1 MRKMTL
7 YGLLFFMFFYLAGCS
22 TKNADNLRTREDFGW
37 TWMFHLGDFDSH
49 ESAEKEGTGW
59 RTVDLP
65 HDWSIEGSF
74 SKDNPAT
81 ISGGALPGGVGWYK
95 KTFAIAESNKDRM
108 IFVEFDG
115 IYRDSEVWINGH
127 YLGKRPYGY
136 SSFRYNLTPCLNIG
150 NKTNTIVVRV
160 DNSQQPNSRWYSGSG
175 IYRNVWLIKTDKI
188 AVDHWGTYIT
198 TPQVSNETAAV
209 SIKTKVR
216 NYSDKAKE
224 VTLST
229 AILDKNGNKISEAS
243 TTGSVQAGS
252 SNEFSQEIKVN
263 NPSLW
268 SVKQPTLYKAV
279 STVIADGNQT
289 DTYETS
295 FGIRTFSFDVDKGFF
310 LNGQPMKILGVCN
323 HHDLGC
329 LGAAINVRALERQ
342 LELLKEMGCNA
353 IRTSHNPPAPELL
366 DLCDRMGFLV
376 MDEAF
381 DMWKIAKTSYDYHL
395 DWDEWHVRDLS
406 DMVLRDRNHPSVIL
420 WSIGNE
426 IAEQWQPQ
434 GFDMAKE
441 LSGIVKSLDPTR
453 PIISACNKP
462 VPENNL
468 LKSGSLDLVGF
479 NYNEKDWVNFHK
491 NFPGQKF
498 IATETTSALGTRE
511 HYDMPA
517 DKVRVWPFSQDQ
529 WRQMLGQIDQMLAQA
544 DQDNNISELFNKP
557 FTEGNPD
564 NTCSSYDNCH
574 VSWGSTHEDSWRLIK
589 KYDFL
594 SGMFIWTGWDYL
606 GEPTPYTWPSRSSYF
621 GIIDLA
627 GFPKDAFYMYQTEWT
642 DKPVLH
648 ILPHWN
654 WEEGQSIDVWV
665 YSNCKE
671 VELFLNDKS
680 LGKKNKASPD
690 ELHLAWK
697 VPYEAGTL
705 KAVGKTD
712 GKPDMVTEVRTAGAP
727 TKIILKAD
735 RNIINTT
742 GRDLSFVTVSIT
754 DKDGNP
760 VPTADNLVNF
770 SVTGCGSILAV
781 DNGSQTSTESF
792 QAPYRKA
799 YNGLCLAVIKSEKK
813 SGEIK
818 LEAKADGLQTAL
830 LTINVK

>member
-1 MRKMTL
+1 MRRMNIF
-7 YGLLFFMFFYLAGCS
+7 GLFFVFLFLFGCS
-22 TKNADNLRTREDFGW
+22 TKSADNLRTREDFGW
-37 TWMFHLGDFDSH
+37 TWMFHLGDFNSH
-49 ESAEKEGTGW
+49 ELAEKDTAEW
-59 RTVDLP
+59 RIVDLP

-95 KTFAIAESNKDRM
+95 KIFTINESDKDRM
-108 IFVEFDG
+108 IFIEFDG
-115 IYRDSEVWINGH
+115 VYRNSEVWINGQ

-136 SSFRYNLTPCLNIG
+136 SSFRYNLSPYLNVG
-150 NKTNTIVVRV
+150 NQTNTIVVRV

-175 IYRNVWLIKTDKI
+175 IYRNIWLVKTDKVS
-188 AVDHWGTYIT
+188 VDHWGTYIT
-198 TPQVSNETAAV
+198 TPQVSRESATI
-209 SIKTKVR
+209 SLKTKIR
-216 NYSDKAKE
+216 NYTDKTKD
-224 VTLST
+224 VMLST
-229 AILDKNGNKISEAS
+229 VILDENGNKISEVS
-243 TTGSVQAGS
+243 TDGNVSANST
-252 SNEFSQEIKVN
+252 NEFTQEFKVN
-263 NPSLW
+263 HPSLW
-268 SVKQPTLYKAV
+268 SVNKPILYKAI
-279 STVIADGNQT
+279 STVIANGKKT
-289 DTYETS
+289 DNYETS
-295 FGIRTFSFDVDKGFF
+295 FGIRTFSFDVDKGFI
-310 LNGQPMKILGVCN
+310 LNGQPIKILGVCN

-329 LGAAINVRALERQ
+329 LGSAINVRALERQ
-342 LELLKEMGCNA
+342 LEMLKDMGCNA

-381 DMWKIAKTSYDYHL
+381 DMWKIEKTSFDYHL

-426 IAEQWQPQ
+426 IPEQWQPQ

-441 LSGIVKSLDPTR
+441 LSDIVKSLDPTR
-453 PIISACNKP
+453 PIISACNNP

-498 IATETTSALGTRE
+498 IATETTSALATRG

-517 DKVRVWPFSQDQ
+517 DEIRVWPFTF
-529 WRQMLGQIDQMLAQA
+529 DQMMEYIAQQNFSA
-544 DQDNNISELFNKP
+544 FDPNVNP
-557 FTEGNPD
+557 FTKGNPD

-574 VSWGSTHEDSWRLIK
+574 VPWGSTHEDSWRLIK

-594 SGMFIWTGWDYL
+594 SGLFIWTGWDYL
-606 GEPTPYTWPSRSSYF
+606 GEPTPYSWPSRSSYF

-627 GFPKDAFYMYQTEWT
+627 GFPKDAFYLYQSEWT
-642 DKPVLH
+642 NKPVLH

-654 WEEGQSIDVWV
+654 WEGREGQPIDVWV

-680 LGKKNKASPD
+680 LGKKSKASPD

-697 VPYEAGTL
+697 VPYEVGTL
-705 KAVGKTD
+705 RAVGKID
-712 GKPDMVTEVRTAGAP
+712 GKPDMITEIKTAGVPA
-727 TKIILKAD
+727 KITLKAD
-735 RNIINTT
+735 RNIINAT

-754 DKDGNP
+754 DKDGNL
-760 VPTADNLVNF
+760 VPTADNLVKF
-770 SVTGCGSILAV
+770 VVTGCGSILAV
-781 DNGSQTSTESF
+781 DNGSQTSAESF

-799 YNGLCLAVIKSEKK
+799 YNGLCLAVIKSDKK
-813 SGEIK
+813 AGEIK
-818 LEAKADGLQTAL
+818 LEAKADGLQSAT